1 MQAKSEKET
10 GSLRKGA
17 RSMLELLG
25 ILALWILLQWV
36 IFPKLGV
43 PT

>member
-1 MQAKSEKET
+1 MNDFLT
-10 GSLRKGA
+10 ILFIVGA
-17 RSMLELLG
+17 WLL
-25 ILALWILLQWV
+25 LTRV